1 MLNFQIEFS
10 LNTQKTNI
18 NINVY
23 TYNICSYV
31 CIISK
36 IVSKFQINQ
45 AISGIVVN
53 ASNDSSIS
61 VCMYIMYIWIHMW
74 QEKNFYVPT
83 TSPVR
88 HHRCENA
95 NIIIIMIS
103 IPYCFSMAI

>member
-1 MLNFQIEFS
+1 MLVCVYHFENCFKISNQSEF
-10 LNTQKTNI
+10 
-18 NINVY
+18 
-23 TYNICSYV
+23 
-31 CIISK
+31 
-36 IVSKFQINQ
+36 
-45 AISGIVVN
+45 AISGIIVN